1 MKLNELL
8 LYIETQYGCRV
19 SVEPL
24 HELFLSSERLAIPAT
39 LTIHNHEYCRF
50 IKSLDGNHACA
61 VHKHRTLWLARHG
74 RCFCGCCPYGVWE
87 YVQPVIFQEKLA
99 TVIYLG
105 TYIKPDHPGWKHYS
119 SDYSG
124 LQLPMLT
131 QEKKVVFPTVAQF
144 LAEFLKCELALASDE
159 AHLNTKQ
166 HDRHYYCALVQNL
179 LALRYQDDLRL
190 SDAAEVCGLNTN
202 YLGNLLKEHLGKTF
216 TQLLTEQRLAEAVAC
231 LKYRNDLSI
240 AGVAKACGFRDSNY
254 FSLVFSKKLG
264 MSPTQFRA
272 NWSEAEKQN
281 WKNEP
286 TT

>member
-1 MKLNELL
+1 
-8 LYIETQYGCRV
+8 
-19 SVEPL
+19 
-24 HELFLSSERLAIPAT
+24 
-39 LTIHNHEYCRF
+39 
-50 IKSLDGNHACA
+50 
-61 VHKHRTLWLARHG
+61 
-74 RCFCGCCPYGVWE
+74 
-87 YVQPVIFQEKLA
+87 
-99 TVIYLG
+99 
-105 TYIKPDHPGWKHYS
+105 
-119 SDYSG
+119 
-124 LQLPMLT
+124 MLT
-131 QEKKVVFPTVAQF
+131 QEKKVVFPAVAQF

-179 LALRYQDDLRL
+179 LALRYQEDLRL

-216 TQLLTEQRLAEAVAC
+216 TQMLTEQRLAEAVAC